1 MKFTCTSEM
10 LVFVLRSAY
19 QRYRSELRPLVFLLP
34 LSFAGLL
41 APSTAYA
48 FDSGRVMGLCIAGFD
63 AAMSAA
69 RKTAPAGMAQF
80 TCQCFV
86 DKVEKGE
93 SIDQAR
99 LACRQQAASRFTVK

>member
-1 MKFTCTSEM
+1 MF
-10 LVFVLRSAY
+10 RY
-19 QRYRSELRPLVFLLP
+19 QILWAALP
-34 LSFAGLL
+34 LASLL
-41 APSTAYA
+41 IPHPAQA
-48 FDSGRVMGLCIAGFD
+48 FDRGRVMGLCTAGFD

-69 RKTAPAGMAQF
+69 QKTAPAGMASF

-99 LACRQQAASRFTVK
+99 LSCRQQAASRYKVQ

>member
-1 MKFTCTSEM
+1 
-10 LVFVLRSAY
+10 
-19 QRYRSELRPLVFLLP
+19 
-34 LSFAGLL
+34 
-41 APSTAYA
+41 
-48 FDSGRVMGLCIAGFD
+48 MGLCIAGFD